1 MSCLVGVGNDHVIG
15 ACYVMFSSVSF
26 LSKLCFSL
34 GVCLVFCVVSSVV
47 FGVASLCSLS
57 FLVS

>member
-1 MSCLVGVGNDHVIG
+1 MGVGNDHVIG
-15 ACYVMFSSVSF
+15 ACSVMFSSVSF